1 MAGCVMGME
10 EQEQEVAREGYHHC
24 CSGMQACWNWL
35 VLIRA
40 DTHRECG
47 ARGVEVEVER
57 NCKTCVLRFSLGR
70 NFEREWTKII

>member
-10 EQEQEVAREGYHHC
+10 EQEQEVTREGYYHC

-40 DTHRECG
+40 DTHRESAG
-47 ARGVEVEVER
+47 EPRER
-57 NCKTCVLRFSLGR
+57 TA
-70 NFEREWTKII
+70 